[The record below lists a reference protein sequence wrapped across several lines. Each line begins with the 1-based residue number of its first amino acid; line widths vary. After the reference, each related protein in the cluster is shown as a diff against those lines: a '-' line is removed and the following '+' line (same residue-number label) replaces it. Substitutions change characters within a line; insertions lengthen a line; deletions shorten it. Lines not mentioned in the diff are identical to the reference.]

1 MRLFYA
7 NQLGDS
13 CKVYFS
19 LYFAYFLK
27 MIRSLFMQL
36 FLYHFWVKSTFYRFW
51 AKHGQILKIRPGL
64 AKAS

>member
-36 FLYHFWVKSTFYRFW
+36 FLYHFLSEIHFLPFLSQTWSNIKNKARF
-51 AKHGQILKIRPGL
+51 
-64 AKAS
+64 S